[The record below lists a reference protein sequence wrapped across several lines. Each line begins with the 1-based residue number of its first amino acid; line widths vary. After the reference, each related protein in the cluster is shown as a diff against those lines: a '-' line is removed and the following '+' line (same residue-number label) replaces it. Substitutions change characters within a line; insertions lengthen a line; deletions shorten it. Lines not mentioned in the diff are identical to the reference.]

1 MIKRA
6 FSLIE
11 LLIVIMIVGV
21 VYTLSV
27 SNFSKLSEENFNLT
41 LLNLKEYL
49 LSIEH
54 EKSVKLLCLDSCLSC
69 DVLVDGVKHDT
80 IDEFL
85 DSSVNV
91 YRYEF
96 SYGFIELEEN
106 VVFNIDGV
114 EEAVCFSYEVDNN
127 GVGDQVLVEFKN
139 KFYDFSTY
147 LSKTVEYS
155 SMNDAVEAREELVS
169 RVMK

>member
-1 MIKRA
+1 MRKA

-11 LLIVIMIVGV
+11 LLIVIMIIGV
-21 VYTLSV
+21 VYTLSI
-27 SNFSKLSEENFNLT
+27 SNFSKLSEDSFNIT
-41 LLNLKEYL
+41 LGNLKEYL
-49 LSIEH
+49 LAIPH
-54 EKSVKLLCLDSCLSC
+54 KKSAKLLCLNNCLSC
-69 DVLVDGVKHDT
+69 DVIVDGAMHDT

-91 YRYEF
+91 YRYEL
-96 SYGFIELEEN
+96 SYGFVEREEN
-106 VVFNIDGV
+106 IFFNIDGV

-147 LSKTVEYS
+147 FNKTAVYN
-155 SMNDAVEAREELVS
+155 SMNDAAEAREELVN